1 MKTRKVTVLI
11 SRCPE
16 YSLRALS
23 LALLS
28 QVEDELFYKT
38 TRFTDKSLS
47 DLLSEYEDFVHR
59 CSAFEDDVFVYRVLV
74 RDSDNRIS
82 LYFKA

>member
-11 SRCPE
+11 FRCPE
-16 YSLRALS
+16 YALRCLS

-38 TRFTDKSLS
+38 TRYTDKSLS
-47 DLLSEYEDFVHR
+47 DLLSQYEIFVKR
-59 CSAFEDDVFVYRVLV
+59 CSAFEDDFFVYRILV

>member
-1 MKTRKVTVLI
+1 MKTRKVKIVIT
-11 SRCPE
+11 RCPE
-16 YSLRALS
+16 FALRCIS

-28 QVEDELFYKT
+28 QVEDELFYVT
-38 TRFTDKSLS
+38 QRITDKSLS
-47 DLLSEYEDFVHR
+47 DLLTHYQEFVLR
-59 CSAFEDDVFVYRVLV
+59 SSTFDDQTFVYRIQV